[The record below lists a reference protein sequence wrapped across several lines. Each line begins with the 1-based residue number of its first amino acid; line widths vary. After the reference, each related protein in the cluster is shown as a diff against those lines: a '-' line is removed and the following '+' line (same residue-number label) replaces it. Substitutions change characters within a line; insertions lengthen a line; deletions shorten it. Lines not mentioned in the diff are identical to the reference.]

1 MRFEKTEEKRVNA
14 EQLKEYAKNNNLTID
29 DQKDRFFLLDE
40 MGNLVKIVEKE
51 EDNFI
56 IYKLKN
62 KF

>member
-29 DQKDRFFLLDE
+29 NQTDRIFLLDNE
-40 MGNLVKIVEKE
+40 GNMIKIVEKD
-51 EDNFI
+51 EDDFI